1 MNFLNPLFLIGGLT
15 AAVPVLLHLI
25 RREHARKIEFPTLM
39 FLRRI
44 SKRTI
49 RYQKLRHLLLL
60 LLRVLSLILIALAFT
75 RPYLESNQK
84 PAAIGRAAAAH
95 IILLD
100 NSMSMGY
107 QDRWQRAKS
116 AAADIVRGS
125 GQGDKFA
132 VLEFSDRTNAL
143 IELTSNSAEAQSS
156 IGAAQLTDQST
167 RYGQALRAAEK
178 FILDSGTARRVIHL
192 ITDFQKSGWTSEKQ
206 DFRLSAGI
214 ELQPVDVGS
223 DNYSN
228 LTIRDVRIAETGLG
242 GSMTIKASPVNF
254 GARDRKNVQISLFL
268 DGKKITDKRIDL
280 PGGAS
285 QGIEFPAPGMIAGVH
300 PVFLEI
306 EDPELTRDNRFFMTL
321 ENRARTPVLAV
332 ESPEAG
338 KHRSFFLS
346 NALNIDALS
355 PYKLSVVSP
364 PNLQISGELLV
375 WNNAWGGDSALQKK
389 LQDFVKSGGG
399 LIVILADSSRYA
411 DFNRSFGSW
420 LPIKASEAAPRKAG
434 FRSGDD
440 YILMTDVRM
449 DHPIFR
455 PFSEPHSGNFSS
467 ARFYRHAKLTIE
479 SGAEAPA
486 RFENGDPALITMNVG
501 KGRVLIFASSADDE
515 SNDLY
520 LKAVYAPLWQQMLR
534 YLENF
539 REKRRWLDVG
549 DTVSPKRLLTE
560 AALLQSKVDFKLNE
574 AVVALDPDKKRLSI
588 APGSD
593 AVEIEK
599 TGFYEIRATN
609 LNSLIAAN
617 IQPRESDLAHG
628 NAEEMTASWRSD
640 KPANFLQDSRIAPEE
655 QDRRQRIWSLLLI
668 AAVLFLLSELFLSN
682 LRLTKDDLRLR
693 PQTSPQSSIADR
705 KS

>member
-242 GSMTIKASPVNF
+242 GRMTIKASPVNF

-434 FRSGDD
+434 LRSEDD